1 MRYSWKWPKISFQ
14 KLYNI
19 RVLFNKSKGFDVQ
32 IDKSKSLDVV
42 MKKWDVLEGIK
53 EIVETGI
60 IKYYLLI
67 KYFN

>member
-1 MRYSWKWPKISFQ
+1 M
-14 KLYNI
+14 YNI